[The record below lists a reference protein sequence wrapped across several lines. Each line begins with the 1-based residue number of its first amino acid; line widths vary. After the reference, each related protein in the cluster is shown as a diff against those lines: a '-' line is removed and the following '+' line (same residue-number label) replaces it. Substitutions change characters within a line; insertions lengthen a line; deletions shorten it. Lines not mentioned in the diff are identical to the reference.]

1 MIKVNEMEILAMLE
15 EGNHEGIAKLVKAK
29 ILEGQTKPSYLS
41 KIKAFSKLTK
51 ATRKEYK

>member
-29 ILEGQTKPSYLS
+29 ILEGQTKPSDLS
-41 KIKAFSKLTK
+41 KMKAFSKLTK